1 MPKKPEKTVEG
12 FFSSKIMRR
21 LVPIPGLLDR
31 ETIDLMLAEP
41 DHALSVANREFHD
54 LTKDYRGNTAMG
66 LDPHEALL
74 SILSLDRPLD
84 PVKQMLEDIRAVRPA
99 EDSIFS
105 RKEALSHV
113 CAQTAGRRGML
124 SNLPSSSLIRS
135 GGEFHLV
142 VSGELFKNR
151 SAERFA
157 RGKVYEKKLE
167 DMGGCYEALEH
178 YLDYARPAVGMA
190 DHPNLFV
197 TAGGAIS
204 DTQVYNDVAEM
215 TRRFLSEDGEE
226 GHNIP
231 GLLAFGPGG
240 YRHIVATHMLKAT
253 RDLLVAAEAIHDDPK
268 TVFEHYA
275 RYAPED
281 LRADLE
287 RQWLTLR
294 GKGPTMH

>member
-1 MPKKPEKTVEG
+1 MSKKPKKTVEG
-12 FFSSKIMRR
+12 FFTSKMMQR

-31 ETIDLMLAEP
+31 ETVDLMLAEP
-41 DHALSVANREFHD
+41 DHALSVANEAFHE
-54 LTKDYRGNTAMG
+54 LKEDYRGNTAMG

-84 PVKQMLEDIRAVRPA
+84 SVKLMLEDIRAVRPV
-99 EDSIFS
+99 EDPVFS

-124 SNLPSSSLIRS
+124 AVLPFSSLIRS
-135 GGEFHLV
+135 GGEFRLV

-151 SAERFA
+151 NAERFA
-157 RGKVYEKKLE
+157 RGKAYEKRLE
-167 DMGGCYEALEH
+167 DMGGCYEALDQ

-197 TAGGAIS
+197 TKGGAIS
-204 DTQVYNDVAEM
+204 DTQIYNDVAEM
-215 TRRFLSEDGEE
+215 TRRFLSEDGDE

-240 YRHIVATHMLKAT
+240 YRHILATHMLKAT

-281 LRADLE
+281 LRAELE

-294 GKGPTMH
+294 GKNPTVH